1 MHILN
6 AKSELD
12 TIQTWTCKYKNSAPM
27 QQDMALDSN
36 MGNGNFSSICR
47 QSKFALY
54 GTLVVFVLLCVS
66 MGLSVVGWMADK
78 WSERQERKELEMQ
91 QS

>member
-1 MHILN
+1 
-6 AKSELD
+6 
-12 TIQTWTCKYKNSAPM
+12 M
-27 QQDMALDSN
+27 QQDMALASN
-36 MGNGNFSSICR
+36 MGNGNFASLCH

-54 GTLVVFVLLCVS
+54 GTLVVFILLCAS

-78 WSERQERKELEMQ
+78 WSERQDRKEVEMQ

>member
-1 MHILN
+1 
-6 AKSELD
+6 
-12 TIQTWTCKYKNSAPM
+12 M
-27 QQDMALDSN
+27 QQDIALASN
-36 MGNGNFSSICR
+36 MGNGNFESLCH

-54 GTLVVFVLLCVS
+54 GTLVVFIMLGVS